1 VTQPP
6 APASWPRVS
15 YPGETTTTPAVAL
28 EHVRKSFGN
37 VEAVNDLSLEIR
49 EGEFFSLLGPSGC
62 GKTTTLRMIAG
73 FEHPDAG
80 SLRIQ
85 GFDVIGK
92 PASQRNTNMVFQNYE
107 LFPHMTVAENVA
119 YGLKVKRVP
128 KEEIRSRVASMLST
142 VGVGGFEN
150 RQTKQ
155 LSGGQQQR
163 VALARALVNEP
174 AVLLLDE
181 PLSALDAKLRKRV
194 QLELKAIQHRLKTTF
209 VYVTHDQEEAL
220 LLSDRLGIMHDGRLL
235 QVGTPKEIYQQPADR
250 FVADFVGTLNDFTIT
265 VHETIDGSVA
275 AMTPYPGQRIVVTAG
290 PSARQGAELHVAV
303 RPEHVTLV
311 PSDRGV
317 QQHSAVTLEP
327 RTVLFGVVAE
337 VMYLGPLT
345 NYLIDTDAVGRLV
358 SQQPSTRRG
367 FTPAA
372 GDKVC
377 LAWDLDDAFL
387 LGEEEPL

>member
-1 VTQPP
+1 MT
-6 APASWPRVS
+6 S
-15 YPGETTTTPAVAL
+15 PAVVL
-28 EHVRKSFGN
+28 QHVKKSFGN
-37 VEAVNDLSLEIR
+37 VEAVNDLSLEIQ
-49 EGEFFSLLGPSGC
+49 EGEFFSFLGPSGC

-85 GFDVIGK
+85 GVDVIGK

-107 LFPHMTVAENVA
+107 LFPHMTVAENVG

-128 KEEIRSRVASMLST
+128 KGEIRSRVGSMLST

-220 LLSDRLGIMHDGRLL
+220 LLSDRIGIMHDGRLL
-235 QVGTPKEIYQQPADR
+235 QVGTPREIYQQPADK
-250 FVADFVGTLNDFTIT
+250 FVADFVGTLNEFTIT

-275 AMTPYPGQRIVVTAG
+275 AMKPSPGQRVVVTTG
-290 PSARQGAELHVAV
+290 PSTRQGTRLNVAV
-303 RPEHVTLV
+303 RPEHVVLV
-311 PSDRGV
+311 PFDRGA
-317 QQHSAVTLEP
+317 QPTSAATLEP
-327 RTVLFGVVAE
+327 RTVLSGVVAE

-345 NYLIDTDAVGRLV
+345 NYLVDTEAVGRLV

-367 FTPAA
+367 FAPAA
-372 GDKVC
+372 GHKVW
-377 LAWDLDDAFL
+377 LAWDLDDTFL
-387 LGEEEPL
+387 LG